1 MTEKRTGSLVTVSA
15 IRSKCGSLLNGAQ
28 FRRRMNMEKIVLKGI
43 TRTTGKAEGEAL
55 VSDMPLSWAPCSIL
69 NDGTITMVGNP
80 VTGQNVKDKIVIYP
94 TVTGSTSGA
103 FGLLFKIKGTK
114 KGPAGIICRNLH
126 TIDLSGALAGDIPS
140 VDGLDK
146 APIKTIKSG
155 DWVKIEAPAI
165 GKQATITVERR

>member
-1 MTEKRTGSLVTVSA
+1 MEK
-15 IRSKCGSLLNGAQ
+15 
-28 FRRRMNMEKIVLKGI
+28 KIVLKGT
-43 TRTTGKAEGEAL
+43 TRTTGSAEGEAL
-55 VSDMPLSWAPCSIL
+55 VSEMPLSWAPCSIL
-69 NDGTITMVGNP
+69 NDGTIKLVGNP
-80 VTGQNVKDKIVIYP
+80 VSGQNVKGKIVIYP

-146 APIKTIKSG
+146 DPIKTIKTG
-155 DWVKIEAPAI
+155 DWVKIEAPEI
-165 GKQATITVERR
+165 GKQAIVTITRKG

>member
-1 MTEKRTGSLVTVSA
+1 MATETVLKDVTEV
-15 IRSKCGSLLNGAQ
+15 
-28 FRRRMNMEKIVLKGI
+28 VLKGV
-43 TRTTGKAEGEAL
+43 TKAKGVAEGEAL
-55 VSDMPLSWAPCSIL
+55 VSEMPLSWAPCSIL

-146 APIKTIKSG
+146 DPIETIKNG
-155 DWVKIEAPAI
+155 DWVKIEAPKI
-165 GKQATITVERR
+165 GGEATVTITRKG

>member
-1 MTEKRTGSLVTVSA
+1 
-15 IRSKCGSLLNGAQ
+15 
-28 FRRRMNMEKIVLKGI
+28 MEEIVLKGI

-55 VSDMPLSWAPCSIL
+55 VSEMPLSWAPCSIL

-114 KGPAGIICRNLH
+114 KGPAGIICRELH

-146 APIKTIKSG
+146 DPITTIKSG

>member
-1 MTEKRTGSLVTVSA
+1 MEEG
-15 IRSKCGSLLNGAQ
+15 
-28 FRRRMNMEKIVLKGI
+28 MEKIVLKGI

-55 VSDMPLSWAPCSIL
+55 VSEMPLSWAPCSIL

-114 KGPAGIICRNLH
+114 KGPAGIICRELH

-146 APIKTIKSG
+146 DPIKTIKSG